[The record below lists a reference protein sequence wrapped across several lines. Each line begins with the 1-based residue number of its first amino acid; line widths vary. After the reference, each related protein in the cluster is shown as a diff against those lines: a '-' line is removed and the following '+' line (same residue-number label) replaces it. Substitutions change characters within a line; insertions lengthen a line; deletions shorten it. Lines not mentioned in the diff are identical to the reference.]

1 MLADAE
7 HVLDL
12 ADEHLAEIESM
23 YEASLRS
30 KELPGRLQ
38 ALVRS
43 FIAEN
48 RSAMEY
54 VANAVAK
61 THGKPGRSVYW
72 PNAKP
77 PSDFEDTFDRS
88 FPGIRTGSPT
98 IAQKWEQVQSY
109 QPGYEWI
116 AVLMELSRENGH
128 HELTPQTRTET
139 VRREVRGPGGGG
151 VSWDP
156 GAVAF
161 GPGVSIMGQP
171 VDPRTQ
177 RTINTQEIIYV
188 DWLFRSPQVS
198 ALAALKEINVG
209 MRPMLQDVCSAAGL

>member
-1 MLADAE
+1 MLSDAE

-12 ADEHLAEIESM
+12 ADEHLAEIESL
-23 YEASLRS
+23 YEASLRD
-30 KELPGRLQ
+30 KEVPGRLQ

-54 VANAVAK
+54 VANAVATK
-61 THGKPGRSVYW
+61 YAKKGRSVYW
-72 PNAKP
+72 PNAKVRD
-77 PSDFEDTFDRS
+77 DFEAVFDKS
-88 FPGIRTGSPT
+88 FPGIRDAHPD
-98 IAQKWEQVQSY
+98 IAAKWAEVQSY

-116 AVLMELSRENGH
+116 GILMELARENGH

-139 VRREVRGPGGGG
+139 VRREVHGAGGS

-156 GAVAF
+156 GSVTF
-161 GPGVSIMGQP
+161 GSGVSIMGQP

-177 RTINTQEIIYV
+177 RTVSTQEVIYV
-188 DWLFRSPQVS
+188 DWLFRQPQVS
-198 ALAALKEINVG
+198 ALAALREIQAG
-209 MRPMLQDVCSAAGL
+209 MRPMLQDVCSAFGL

>member
-1 MLADAE
+1 MLSDAE

-23 YEASLRS
+23 YEASLRD
-30 KELPGRLQ
+30 KEVPGRLQ

-54 VANAVAK
+54 VANALAK
-61 THGKPGRSVYW
+61 KHGNAGRSVYW
-72 PNAKP
+72 PNAKA
-77 PSDFEDTFDRS
+77 SGDFDAAFDKS
-88 FPGIRTGSPT
+88 FPGIRTGHPK
-98 IAQKWEQVQSY
+98 IAKKWEQVQSY

-116 AVLMELSRENGH
+116 GVLMELSRENGH

-139 VRREVRGPGGGG
+139 VRREVHGPGGS
-151 VSWDP
+151 VAWDP
-156 GAVAF
+156 GAMTF
-161 GPGVSIMGQP
+161 DSGVSIMGQP

-177 RTINTQEIIYV
+177 RTATTREVVYV
-188 DWLFRSPQVS
+188 DWLFRQPQVS
-198 ALAALKEINVG
+198 ALTALREIQAG